1 MFTRLLNVIL
11 GVAIVLFGTGNCS
24 EALAMS
30 NQSKQMI
37 EVEKSIIDITP
48 ISNDEVSQN
57 QGGININEIIS
68 LLK

>member
-1 MFTRLLNVIL
+1 MFTRLLYVVL
-11 GVAIVLFGTGNCS
+11 GVAFFVLGTGNCS

-30 NQSKQMI
+30 NQSKQII

-48 ISNDEVSQN
+48 ISNDEISQG
-57 QGGININEIIS
+57 QGGINFHEMIL

>member
-1 MFTRLLNVIL
+1 MFTRLLYVVF
-11 GVAIVLFGTGNCS
+11 GVAFVFVTGNCS

-30 NQSKQMI
+30 NQSKQII

-48 ISNDEVSQN
+48 ISNDEISQD
-57 QGGININEIIS
+57 QGGININEIIC